1 MIERRL
7 DQRRRAQTRVADHAA
22 RYPGSLESQFPKEAQ
37 DMLHELQVH
46 QIELELQNEELRRT
60 QLEVDALRDRYFDLY
75 DLAPVGYCTLDEQGL
90 ILEANL
96 TAAKLLGIARVKLI
110 GHPIFRLV
118 HKDDQ
123 DVYYLFRKQLRD
135 ADGAEG
141 CELRMNKSDGTWFWA
156 HLQAIAASE
165 ENGAPVLRMVL
176 NDVTARR
183 RLDDELRIAATA
195 FESQEGI
202 FITDSA
208 GVILRTNQAFT
219 AITDYT
225 AREAV
230 GKTSRIL
237 SSGRHDAA
245 FYADM
250 WRNLTSI
257 GMWQGELWNR
267 RKGGELFPEWLTIT
281 AVKDSAGLT
290 THYVAS
296 FTDITVRKTAA
307 EQISRLAFL
316 DPLTGL
322 PNRRL
327 LMDRLAQALTAG
339 ARHRRQGALMFID
352 LDHFKTLNDT
362 LGHYQGDQM
371 LEQVASRLTTCIGDA
386 GTVARLGGDEFVVM
400 LEDLSENAQD
410 AANQAET
417 VGEKIQAALNL
428 PYKLGNHEYHCT
440 PSIGITLFADQQVS
454 IDELLKRADLAM
466 YQAKAAGRNTL
477 RFFDPQMQAVVTAR
491 AALELDLR
499 GALREGQFLLHY
511 QAQVSHQGRL
521 TGVEALVRWQ
531 HPQRGLVPPVEFI
544 GLAEETGLIL
554 PLGQWV
560 LEAACVQ
567 LAAWAVQ
574 PERAHLTI
582 AVNVSAHQFHQ
593 DNFVEQVLS
602 ALAHSGASPL
612 QLKLELTEG
621 LLINNVEAVIAKM
634 NALKVHGI
642 GFSLDDFG
650 TGYSSLSYLKRL
662 PLDQLKI
669 DQSFVRDLLTDPND
683 AVIAGAVIA
692 LGHSLGLKVIAE
704 GVETAEQQ
712 HSLASIGC
720 DGYQGD
726 YFGRAAPVSDIAHFR
741 EENLA

>member
-7 DQRRRAQTRVADHAA
+7 DQRRRAGGRVADHAA
-22 RYPGSLESQFPKEAQ
+22 RYPYSLESQSSREAQ
-37 DMLHELQVH
+37 NMLHELQVH

-60 QLEVDALRDRYFDLY
+60 QLEVDAIRARYFDLY
-75 DLAPVGYCTLDEQGL
+75 DLAPVGYCTLSERGL

-96 TAAKLLGIARVKLI
+96 TAATLLGVTRQQLI
-110 GHPIFRLV
+110 NQPISRFIL
-118 HKDDQ
+118 KADQ
-123 DVYYLFRKQLRD
+123 DIYYLYRKQLQD
-135 ADGAEG
+135 ADGAQG
-141 CELRMNKSDGTWFWA
+141 CELRMKKGDGSPFWA
-156 HLQAIAASE
+156 HLEAIATNAKD
-165 ENGAPVLRMVL
+165 GAPVLRIVL

-183 RLDDELRIAATA
+183 LADAELRIAATA

-225 AREAV
+225 AQEAV
-230 GKTSRIL
+230 GQTPRLI

-245 FYADM
+245 FYAGM
-250 WRNLTSI
+250 WSSLVSS
-257 GMWQGELWNR
+257 GLWQGELWNR
-267 RKGGELFPEWLTIT
+267 RKGGEVFPEWLTIT
-281 AVKDSAGLT
+281 AVKDGAGLA

-296 FTDITVRKTAA
+296 FTDITVRKSAD

-339 ARHRRQGALMFID
+339 ARHQRQGALMFID

-362 LGHYQGDQM
+362 LGHYLGDLM
-371 LEQVASRLTTCIGDA
+371 LEQVAQRLTTCIRDGD
-386 GTVARLGGDEFVVM
+386 TVARLGGDEFVVM
-400 LEDLSENAQD
+400 LEDLSESAQD
-410 AANQAET
+410 AANQAEW
-417 VGEKIQAALNL
+417 VGEKIQAALNQ
-428 PYKLGNHEYHCT
+428 PYQLGNHEYHST
-440 PSIGITLFADQQVS
+440 PSIGVTLFADQQVG

-491 AALELDLR
+491 AALELGLR
-499 GALREGQFLLHY
+499 AAVREGQFLLHY
-511 QAQVSHQGRL
+511 QAQVSRQGRL

-531 HPQRGLVPPVEFI
+531 HPQRGLVAPAEFI

-560 LEAACVQ
+560 LEAACAQ
-567 LAAWAVQ
+567 LAEWAAQ

-602 ALAHSGASPL
+602 ALAHRGASPL

-692 LGHSLGLKVIAE
+692 LGHSLGLQVIAE
-704 GVETAEQQ
+704 GVETAEQ
-712 HSLASIGC
+712 HHALAGIGC

-726 YFGRAAPVSDIAHFR
+726 YFGRAAPVGDI
-741 EENLA
+741 L